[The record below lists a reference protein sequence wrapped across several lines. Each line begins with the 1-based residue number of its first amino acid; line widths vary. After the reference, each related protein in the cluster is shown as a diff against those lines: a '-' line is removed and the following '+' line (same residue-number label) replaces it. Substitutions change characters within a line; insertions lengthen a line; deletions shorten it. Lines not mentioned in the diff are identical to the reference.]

1 MSKRILFVDDEPNIL
16 LGLERMLRGMR
27 SEWEMHYSESGAD
40 ALEVM
45 EKRAFDVIISDMR
58 MPGMDG
64 AQLLTEV
71 MNRHPQVVRI
81 ILSGQSEREMI
92 FKSVGP
98 THQYLTKP
106 CDAQTLKLTVK
117 RACALRDRMGNGSV
131 TKLVSRIKSLPSLPS
146 LYTEI
151 TAELRS
157 PSGTIGRVGEIIS
170 KDVGMAAKILQM
182 VNSAYFG
189 MPHHVSSPSQAAS
202 LLGLDTI
209 RTLVLSVHIF
219 SGFRQSG
226 QTNFSIENLW
236 EHSLN
241 TGAGAREMTKTELN
255 DVKAVDDAFMAGVLH
270 DVGKLIIATELPA
283 DYQKIVSLMETE
295 KINMYEAELRLLG
308 VSHADIGA
316 YLLGLWGLPD
326 PIVEAVCYHHSP
338 SAYPGDRFTP
348 LTAVHVADCIEHEL
362 GGTNN
367 NAALDYDYLQTMGK
381 TGQLDSWKKL
391 CRESAQGMEE
401 NELQDTLR

>member
-1 MSKRILFVDDEPNIL
+1 MTKRILFVDDEPNVL
-16 LGLERMLRGMR
+16 HGLKRMLRGMR
-27 SEWEMHYSESGAD
+27 SEWEMHYSESGYD
-40 ALEVM
+40 ALERM
-45 EKRAFDVIISDMR
+45 GKRVFDVIISDMR
-58 MPGMDG
+58 MPGMNG

-71 MNRHPQVVRI
+71 MNRHPHVVRI
-81 ILSGQSEREMI
+81 ILSGQSRREMI

-98 THQYLTKP
+98 THQYLSKP
-106 CDAQTLKLTVK
+106 CDAQTLKLTVQ
-117 RACALRDRMGNGSV
+117 RACALRDRMGNGSI

-170 KDVGMAAKILQM
+170 KDVSMAAKILQM

-202 LLGLDTI
+202 LLGLDTL

-219 SGFRQSG
+219 SGFKHSG
-226 QTNFSIENLW
+226 QKGFSIENLW

-241 TGAGAREMTKTELN
+241 TGLFAREITKAELN
-255 DVKAVDDAFMAGVLH
+255 DIKAIDDAFMAGVLH
-270 DVGKLIIATELPA
+270 DVGKLIIATELTG
-283 DYQKIVSLMETE
+283 DYEKIVSLMETE
-295 KINMYEAELRLLG
+295 MISMYEAEQRLLG

-338 SAYPGDRFTP
+338 SKQPGNKFTP

-362 GGTNN
+362 DGTKNSFT
-367 NAALDYDYLQTMGK
+367 LDKDHLRTL
-381 TGQLDSWKKL
+381 TIAEQLEAWKEI

-401 NELQDTLR
+401 SELQDTLR